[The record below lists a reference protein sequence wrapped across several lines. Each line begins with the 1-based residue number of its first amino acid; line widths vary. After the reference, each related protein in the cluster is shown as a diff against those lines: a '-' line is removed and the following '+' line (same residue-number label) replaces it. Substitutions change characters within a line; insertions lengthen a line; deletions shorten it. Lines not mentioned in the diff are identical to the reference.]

1 MIYQGIGRHA
11 RLFGEYTELRV
22 QENRSAKISLVKGD
36 VVGNARSSEAGA
48 SARAYK
54 TGVWG
59 FASSPEY
66 DDRAIAR
73 VVETATL
80 NARFLAS
87 REARA
92 REGHGGESLPR
103 TASRGERDLG
113 PKGRRASQKDMLEY
127 ARALDDYIA
136 AAHPGL
142 LSRSVIVSCL
152 DMEKVLLT
160 SDGAEA
166 SSLIPRAHIYVL
178 VSKEAKEGG
187 SVEIMDVVGGL
198 GGFEELF
205 PDPDR
210 MRRSVDESCE
220 HLARKAEGVY
230 AEPGEKEVVLS
241 PDLVG
246 ILAHEAVGH
255 VVEGDL
261 VLGGSVAAEYLGK
274 RVASDLVTLVDFA
287 HHALGETCLVPVW
300 TDDEGTEARDA
311 VLIDRGILRSY
322 MHSKETAARL
332 GAEPTGNGR
341 AYSFSD
347 EPLVRMRNTCILPGS
362 SRLEDMI
369 ASIEDGYYLVRTGNG
384 QADSTSEFMFGIDLG
399 YEIKGGKL
407 GRAIKDTTVSGVAFE
422 MLKTVSMVGDG
433 VEWNNSGFCG
443 KKQMIPVSTGGPA
456 VKCRINVG
464 GR

>member
-1 MIYQGIGRHA
+1 
-11 RLFGEYTELRV
+11 V
-22 QENRSAKISLVKGD
+22 
-36 VVGNARSSEAGA
+36 
-48 SARAYK
+48 
-54 TGVWG
+54 
-59 FASSPEY
+59 
-66 DDRAIAR
+66 
-73 VVETATL
+73 
-80 NARFLAS
+80 LAS
-87 REARA
+87 
-92 REGHGGESLPR
+92 
-103 TASRGERDLG
+103 
-113 PKGRRASQKDMLEY
+113 M
-127 ARALDDYIA
+127 
-136 AAHPGL
+136 
-142 LSRSVIVSCL
+142 
-152 DMEKVLLT
+152 
-160 SDGAEA
+160 
-166 SSLIPRAHIYVL
+166 
-178 VSKEAKEGG
+178 EAKEGG
-187 SVEIMDVVGGL
+187 SVEIMEIVGGL

-210 MRRSVDESCE
+210 MRRAVDASYE

-261 VLGGSVAAEYLGK
+261 VLGGSVAADYLGK

-287 HHALGETCLVPVW
+287 HHAFGETCLVPVW

-311 VLIDRGILRSY
+311 VLIDSGFLRSY

-341 AYSFSD
+341 AYAFSD
-347 EPLVRMRNTCILPGS
+347 EPLVRMRNTCILPGTS
-362 SRLEDMI
+362 KLEDMI
-369 ASIEDGYYLVRTGNG
+369 ASIDDGYYLVRTGNG

-433 VEWNNSGFCG
+433 VVWNNSGFCG

-456 VKCRINVG
+456 ITCRINVG

>member
-1 MIYQGIGRHA
+1 MIYEGIGRHA

-22 QENRSAKISLVKGD
+22 QENRSVKISLINGD
-36 VVGNARSSEAGA
+36 VVGNARASEAGV
-48 SARAYK
+48 SARSYK
-54 TGVWG
+54 AGVWG

-66 DDRAIAR
+66 DDPAIAR
-73 VVETATL
+73 VVDTATL

-87 REARA
+87 REGRA
-92 REGHGGESLPR
+92 GESLPR
-103 TASRGERDLG
+103 TSSRGARDLG
-113 PKGRRASQKDMLEY
+113 PKGSRATQKDMLDY
-127 ARALDDYIA
+127 ARAVDDYVA
-136 AAHPGL
+136 KAQAGL
-142 LSRSVIVSCL
+142 MSRSVIVSCL

-166 SSLIPRAHIYVL
+166 SSLVPRAHIYVL
-178 VSKEAKEGG
+178 LSKEAKEGG
-187 SVEIMDVVGGL
+187 SVEIMDVIGGL

-205 PDPDR
+205 PDPER
-210 MRRSVDESCE
+210 MRRAVDESCE

-230 AEPGEKEVVLS
+230 AQPGEKDVVLS

-261 VLGGSVAAEYLGK
+261 VLGGSVAADYMGK

-287 HHALGETCLVPVW
+287 HHAMGKTCLVPVW
-300 TDDEGTEARDA
+300 TDDEGTEALDA

-332 GAEPTGNGR
+332 GAQPTGNGR
-341 AYSFSD
+341 AFAFSD
-347 EPLVRMRNTCILPGS
+347 EPLVRMRNTGILPGTS
-362 SRLEDMI
+362 KLEEMI
-369 ASIEDGYYLVRTGNG
+369 ASIDDGYYLVRTGNG
-384 QADSTSEFMFGIDLG
+384 QADSTSEFMFGINLG

-422 MLKTVSMVGDG
+422 MLKTVSMVGDE
-433 VEWNNSGFCG
+433 VEWHNSGFCG
-443 KKQMIPVSTGGPA
+443 KKQMIPVSAGGPA